1 MPHLLITL
9 QNETVKSDY
18 TSDFFFFLKQ
28 TMIFNLLLLL
38 TLLIR
43 KENNHF
49 ELENSV

>member
-18 TSDFFFFLKQ
+18 TSDIFFLKQ